1 MSHNDIYSIFTKVFP
16 MFADKVSTYFPNGK
30 NSIRVRLNDAE
41 QDFVFTFVNGREWRF
56 ETVDVF
62 IKNTLKKE
70 NW

>member
-1 MSHNDIYSIFTKVFP
+1 MSHTDIYGIFAKVFP
-16 MFADKVSTYFPNGK
+16 MFADKVNIYFPNGK
-30 NSIRVRLNDAE
+30 NSIRIRLNDVE